1 MNLKITCACG
11 QKIAFEVEPENG
23 QMPCPINCPACQAD
37 VTELANADIR
47 RNLTPPAEAAPT
59 GPRLRVSVASHA
71 PAAAAPAVV
80 GASAPAPS
88 SGRPSVTVP
97 PPPAPVRD
105 PEEGASMGAFL
116 LGTAG
121 VLGGAVLGVVLW
133 VLLAKMGLTMKLIA
147 VLVGVGAGLG
157 GRVFCRE
164 GDKGLG
170 GVASVVAV
178 IAMVFG
184 SGLVFNQKVVD
195 KVTGALNLS
204 DAELRE
210 LYDEEVKD
218 AKEIVAQIPRGTDQ
232 EIRTYLGKLWEDPA
246 EVTAEDVQDF
256 RQSDTFKNAKDMA
269 AGKISFTTYAQNFR
283 NQVKEVKEVISDAT
297 KEEQG
302 TVAAL
307 GMLGGLRIW
316 LIALVGGTAYKLA
329 AG

>member
-11 QKIAFEVEPENG
+11 QKIAFEVEPENE

-47 RNLTPPAEAAPT
+47 RNLAPPAEAAPA

-71 PAAAAPAVV
+71 PV
-80 GASAPAPS
+80 ASAPAPS

-133 VLLAKMGLTMKLIA
+133 VLLAKMGLTMKLVA

-178 IAMVFG
+178 IAMFFG

-195 KVTGALNLS
+195 KVTGVFNLT

-232 EIRTYLGKLWEDPA
+232 EIRTYLGKVWEDPA
-246 EVTAEDVQDF
+246 AVTAEDVQDF
-256 RQSDTFKNAKDMA
+256 RQSDEFKNAKDMA

-316 LIALVGGTAYKLA
+316 LIALVGGTAYKIA